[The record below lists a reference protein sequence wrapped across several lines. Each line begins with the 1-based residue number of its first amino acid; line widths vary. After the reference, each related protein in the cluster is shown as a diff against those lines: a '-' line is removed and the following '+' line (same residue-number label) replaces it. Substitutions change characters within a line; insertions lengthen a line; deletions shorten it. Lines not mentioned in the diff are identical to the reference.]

1 MRAHARVGRVHAIDV
16 GVNLADIGV
25 DAPSNGDGRG
35 VGAATAKRGN
45 VTAGVYALKAGDNG
59 DGAFGNGLHDA
70 LGMHLDDFRALMR
83 AVGFDARLTASEA
96 KGFVTASLDCHGQKR
111 HGHLLARGQK
121 AVHLAHG
128 RVGVKSPCQAHKLV
142 GGFAHG
148 GNDSD
153 DVVASLLARDQ
164 ALSDF
169 LNALRRGDGRAP
181 EFADD

>member
-1 MRAHARVGRVHAIDV
+1 MATAVVSEPPRPSVVISPFGSMPWKPAMTGM
-16 GVNLADIGV
+16 
-25 DAPSNGDGRG
+25 APS
-35 VGAATAKRGN
+35 AI
-45 VTAGVYALKAGDNG
+45 
-59 DGAFGNGLHDA
+59 GLHDA

-128 RVGVKSPCQAHKLV
+128 RVGVKGPCQAHKLV

>member
-16 GVNLADIGV
+16 GVNLADVGV
-25 DAPSNGDGRG
+25 DAPSNGDSRG
-35 VGAATAKRGN
+35 VRAATAKRGD
-45 VTAGVYALKAGDNG
+45 VTAGVDALKTGDDGNG
-59 DGAFGNGLHDA
+59 PFGKGLHDA
-70 LGMHLDDFRALMR
+70 LGMHLHDFRALMR
-83 AVGFDARLTASEA
+83 TIGFDARLMAGKA
-96 KGFVTASLDCHGQKR
+96 KGFVTASLDGHGQKR

-128 RVGVKSPCQAHKLV
+128 RVGVKGPCQAHKLV

-148 GNDSD
+148 GYDSD
-153 DVVASLLARDQ
+153 DVVSSLLARDQ